1 MNIPLIA
8 VAAAL
13 TCLAPAIVL
22 AQNNSATAAP
32 TMNPPIPPAPQGFD
46 ARRPEVAKGKTES
59 VEYESKSIG
68 VKRAMV
74 IYTPAGYSTTTKYP
88 VVYLLHG
95 IGDDETG
102 WWQKGA
108 ADAILD
114 NLVADGKMVPSVIV
128 MPNGRASSS
137 ALSQAQQAAVNAM
150 NQALTALTQTV
161 STARTDFVRATYASP
176 ANSAQLST
184 MTEALRTAEL
194 HLATARAE
202 AFSKLQT
209 SSDQLN
215 PRQVAGLAPA
225 TAAQGARGGGT
236 GGGQNDDFAAFEADL
251 LQDVIPYVESHYSVR
266 TDRVNRALMGL
277 SMGGGQTLN
286 FGLAHLDR
294 FAWVAAFSPAP
305 NTKPPAELIP
315 NATLANE
322 QLKLLWLSCGDRDTL
337 VGTISRNFLAGMQ
350 EKGVNHMWHVDSGG
364 HTWPVWKND
373 LYIVSQRLFR

>member
-1 MNIPLIA
+1 MNLPLIT
-8 VAAAL
+8 VTTAL
-13 TCLAPAIVL
+13 VCLAPAIVL

-32 TMNPPIPPAPQGFD
+32 TAATPIPPAPQGFD
-46 ARRPEVAKGKTES
+46 ARRQEVVKGKMES

-68 VKRAMV
+68 VKRTMV
-74 IYTPAGYSTTTKYP
+74 IYTPAGYSAAAKYP

-102 WWQKGA
+102 WWQKGS

-114 NLVADGKMVPSVIV
+114 NLVADGKMVPSIIV

-137 ALSQAQQAAVNAM
+137 ALSQGQQAAVNAM
-150 NQALTALTQTV
+150 NQSLAALTQSA
-161 STARTDFVRATYASP
+161 STARTDFVRATFVSP
-176 ANSAQLST
+176 ANSAQVSS

-194 HLATARAE
+194 NLATARAE
-202 AFSKLQT
+202 AFSKIQT
-209 SSDQLN
+209 SSDRLN

-225 TAAQGARGGGT
+225 PAAPGGRGGGA

-266 TDRVNRALMGL
+266 TDRENRALMGL

-286 FGLAHLDR
+286 FGLTHLDR
-294 FAWVAAFSPAP
+294 FAWIAAFSPAP
-305 NTKPPAELIP
+305 NTKPAAELIP
-315 NATLANE
+315 NAAAVNA

-337 VGTISRNFLAGMQ
+337 VGAISRNFLAGMQ
-350 EKGVNHMWHVDSGG
+350 EKGINHIWHVDSGA
-364 HTWPVWKND
+364 HAWPVWKND